1 MSALQPNTS
10 RGRRFAGTAPSS
22 KLLGATAVVSV
33 AFLGANALA
42 YVFTVVAARQL
53 APSSYGELAA
63 LLSVLL
69 VGSVPASGLQTATA
83 LRLGGR
89 RGDPGTLARLH
100 ATSLQ
105 LGVAVCVLGFLLV
118 PVLVQLLHLPAA
130 TAALWLAALLLPQT
144 MVQGYQGLLQGAG
157 QYRRLGVL
165 TLVFGTGKLVG
176 GVAGLVVGGSPAA
189 ALAGMCAAAVLASVC
204 GWLATGRPGL
214 AGGTRAPVLA
224 ALRAAGALLGF
235 AVLLNLDL
243 ILARHHLP
251 ADVTGEYAVAA
262 IITKIAFWLP
272 QGVGVVLL
280 PKLADAGGRSRA
292 LPAAL
297 AAVGG
302 LGAVLT
308 LGTALV
314 GEAALPLI
322 GGAAYGG
329 ALGSATWVFAALG
342 TLLALAQLMLFS
354 GIAAADR
361 LATVA
366 VWSAA
371 AVEALVVQFLS
382 VTGRLTLV
390 SLAGTALLTAVALVA
405 TGLVRSRR
413 ARGATPVPLDE
424 MVPAVGQ

>member
-1 MSALQPNTS
+1 MSAVRTNTA
-10 RGRRFAGTAPSS
+10 RGRRSPDAAPSS
-22 KLLGATAVVSV
+22 GLLGATAVVSI

-53 APSSYGELAA
+53 APAAYGELAA

-89 RGDPGTLARLH
+89 RGNTGALARLH

-105 LGVAVCVLGFLLV
+105 LGVTVCVLGFLLV
-118 PVLVQLLHLPAA
+118 PALADLLHLPTA
-130 TAALWLAALLLPQT
+130 TGALWLAALLLPQT

-157 QYRRLGVL
+157 QYRRLAML
-165 TLVFGTGKLVG
+165 TLVFGSGKLVG
-176 GVAGLVVGGSPAA
+176 GVAGLLIGGSPAA
-189 ALAGMCAAAVLASVC
+189 ALAGMCTAAVVASAC

-214 AGGTRAPVLA
+214 AGGTRATLGA

-251 ADVTGEYAVAA
+251 ADASGEYAVAA

-280 PKLADAGGRSRA
+280 PKLADADGRSRA
-292 LPAAL
+292 LPLAL

-314 GEAALPLI
+314 GAAALPLI

-329 ALGSATWVFAALG
+329 TLGSATWVFAALG

-354 GIAAADR
+354 GIATADR

-371 AVEALVVQFLS
+371 AVEAVVVQFLAA
-382 VTGRLTLV
+382 TGRLSLL
-390 SLAGTALLTAVALVA
+390 SLAGTALLVAGALVA
-405 TGLVRSRR
+405 TGLLRSRR
-413 ARGATPVPLDE
+413 GRDVPVLAADG
-424 MVPAVGQ
+424 MVPAPGA